1 MKKKLFIIAIL
12 FSIFSFISL
21 KALSSKAASNI
32 NKPIVN
38 IVEEQKIVKNNIQK
52 IIDNNVYLANNNTY
66 FINEN
71 IIIEGKIN
79 NYIYNKDSIIFTI
92 KESDGTII
100 CKYNQTLKDKQLI
113 DKLPITIND
122 MVVYNEQLIVVGE
135 EKNDACIYTYTIDG
149 TQINKY
155 QYGGNAKESFL
166 KIQISGNYIY
176 LIGQKNGISE
186 GSIFKN
192 VGNDADIKP
201 FIIRMNSSFK
211 IVNEFYI
218 NEKTKLEKIKN
229 FAFNSN
235 ISFTIE
241 TFDKRF
247 FHYELDN
254 ELKLIKHYELLPPI
268 KYKDITKLNNNCY
281 LLETLNTYYLGFKLS
296 NSWHLIPLTD
306 IDEINYTNLIN
317 GNVIITNYSNNQIK
331 TYKISEYHIE
341 YINDFIYQYP
351 YLNYQSTNH
360 FKVESYLEDLE
371 FIYDSVANQSI
382 NLQKSN
388 TYIAKYYAIK
398 QDGTRLDIETN
409 YIVQPF
415 INIVDEGVYPVGYK
429 LLFTDEVMVNDTK
442 AINGESLNS
451 VGTYQRK
458 HNGKSYKI
466 YVKEKTYHNFDKD
479 YLEADYILTKDDNA
493 IYKVILSTNKQI
505 KRVIV
510 NEKDYPFIQNN
521 DELILNFALGGND
534 FISYYIDSV
543 VFSDDTTLK
552 INQYYKLKRVSTYPI
567 LKLTYENDTLNYQ
580 INDED
585 KTIFDVVVK
594 MYKETTLLEEV
605 HTFLED
611 TNINFNVDA
620 NKVEVLVRYHLEGK
634 TIEEVNLIDL
644 VATKKSKKDNNL
656 ELTFG
661 KNNDMIENIKIKV
674 NEDSLKVKNVSAQ
687 KIDLTKAYQT
697 NDNKLICYI
706 SIIITI
712 ILAIIIISVIIR
724 RHIKK
729 SEH

>member
-1 MKKKLFIIAIL
+1 M
-12 FSIFSFISL
+12 
-21 KALSSKAASNI
+21 
-32 NKPIVN
+32 
-38 IVEEQKIVKNNIQK
+38 
-52 IIDNNVYLANNNTY
+52 
-66 FINEN
+66 
-71 IIIEGKIN
+71 
-79 NYIYNKDSIIFTI
+79 
-92 KESDGTII
+92 
-100 CKYNQTLKDKQLI
+100 
-113 DKLPITIND
+113 
-122 MVVYNEQLIVVGE
+122 
-135 EKNDACIYTYTIDG
+135 
-149 TQINKY
+149 
-155 QYGGNAKESFL
+155 
-166 KIQISGNYIY
+166 
-176 LIGQKNGISE
+176 
-186 GSIFKN
+186 
-192 VGNDADIKP
+192 
-201 FIIRMNSSFK
+201 
-211 IVNEFYI
+211 
-218 NEKTKLEKIKN
+218 
-229 FAFNSN
+229 
-235 ISFTIE
+235 
-241 TFDKRF
+241 
-247 FHYELDN
+247 
-254 ELKLIKHYELLPPI
+254 
-268 KYKDITKLNNNCY
+268 
-281 LLETLNTYYLGFKLS
+281 
-296 NSWHLIPLTD
+296 
-306 IDEINYTNLIN
+306 
-317 GNVIITNYSNNQIK
+317 
-331 TYKISEYHIE
+331 
-341 YINDFIYQYP
+341 
-351 YLNYQSTNH
+351 
-360 FKVESYLEDLE
+360 
-371 FIYDSVANQSI
+371 
-382 NLQKSN
+382 
-388 TYIAKYYAIK
+388 
-398 QDGTRLDIETN
+398 
-409 YIVQPF
+409 
-415 INIVDEGVYPVGYK
+415 
-429 LLFTDEVMVNDTK
+429 FTDEVMVNDTK

-451 VGTYQRK
+451 VRTYQLK

-510 NEKDYPFIQNN
+510 NEKEYPFIQNN